1 MRGKLPWPSFLE
13 NSTCKVIKEVDGTYG
28 PTEIELHNGRAIYDP
43 KGKSIMNAEK
53 QLIHL
58 TGKFV
63 IKGDINTSEPTF
75 KGYVEYQDSKR
86 QIHETLK
93 VLNPDGSVYST
104 EVMLK

>member
-13 NSTCKVIKEVDGTYG
+13 NSSCKVIKEVNGTYG
-28 PTEIELHNGRAIYDP
+28 PTEVELHNGGAIYDP
-43 KGKSIMNAEK
+43 KGKSIMTAEK
-53 QLIHL
+53 QLIYI

-63 IKGDINTSEPTF
+63 INGDINPSEPAF
-75 KGYVEYQDSKR
+75 KGYVVFQGAKR

>member
-13 NSTCKVIKEVDGTYG
+13 NSTCRVVKESDGVFG
-28 PTEIELHNGRAIYDP
+28 PTELELHNGKAIYDP
-43 KGKSIMNAEK
+43 KGKSVMTAEK
-53 QLIHL
+53 QLIQL

-63 IKGDINTSEPTF
+63 LKGDINPSEPVF
-75 KGYVEYQDSKR
+75 RGYVEFNGQKR
-86 QIHETLK
+86 QIYETLK